1 MSAPEPTDR
10 DDASTEPSAAP
21 AGVSTAT
28 EAAAA
33 APEEP
38 ESQEARQD
46 PEEPEAPGAE
56 REPAAGG
63 AAASGEAAAAEE
75 AGDGAGEGAGGGR
88 SRADL
93 LPSPLFV
100 LLAGVCGLAGWLSWT
115 RAELSWGNDGTTV
128 YVPALFILT
137 GWAVSIALHE
147 FGHAATACALGDRA
161 QRGGA
166 YLRLNPF
173 RYGELFANL
182 LMPLAFV
189 LFAGVGLTGPAGY
202 VNHAAVGGRGWRS
215 AVAAAGIGVSLV
227 LAAALAAAVAALVPA
242 GMFTDN
248 WMLGGLMY
256 LCYLNLT
263 VALVNVLPVP
273 GLDGFDVVAPFLPER
288 LVARVRPWGVFGVIA
303 VFAVLWVPTVNVAVP
318 TLLIDLF
325 AAVGLPQMDIGFGEV
340 LLRFWA

>member
-10 DDASTEPSAAP
+10 DDASTEPPAAP
-21 AGVSTAT
+21 AGGATAT

-33 APEEP
+33 APE
-38 ESQEARQD
+38 Q
-46 PEEPEAPGAE
+46 PEAAQAPAEGGTGA
-56 REPAAGG
+56 P
-63 AAASGEAAAAEE
+63 AAAA
-75 AGDGAGEGAGGGR
+75 AR

-93 LPSPLFV
+93 LPSPFFV
-100 LLAGVCGLAGWLSWT
+100 LLVGVCGLAGWLSWT
-115 RAELSWGNDGTTV
+115 RAELSWGNDGATV

-147 FGHAATACALGDRA
+147 FGHAATAHALGDRSL
-161 QRGGA
+161 RGGA

-173 RYGELFANL
+173 GYGELFANL

-189 LFAGVGLTGPAGY
+189 LFGGVGLTGPAGY
-202 VNHAAVGGRGWRS
+202 VDHAAVGGRGRRS

-325 AAVGLPQMDIGFGEV
+325 AAVGLPQIDIGFGEV